1 LKQWWFVVSDG
12 SDIQPDGHIVEKPGK
27 IRSKNRRRLLN
38 RLTDGGATVSE
49 MATDSGIRVP
59 HVSAEIRKMRNDL
72 LVDSDMPAGSR
83 GAILHLTEKGWDLV
97 RADEWSRASE
107 AFPLPDNDHEI
118 CILSRDGPNLLIG
131 LMASTESPLI
141 LIPDRPPVAV
151 GSSDDSSG
159 TEGVS
164 WSWAVIRERGPRWF
178 DVSTMELRSSP
189 IPLDRGRIDAFSEGR
204 SVMGIV
210 RARLLDEERPIAVAP
225 GKWFA
230 GPQHRPT
237 PPLPENTLHRGPWV
251 LGTCHSMSPD
261 VRPKSAIS
269 AVVRDRLPRSML
281 LKTSRSSAIVIAN
294 LDGVDIGG
302 SEYPIETLDHWI
314 EVAHPR
320 LSDIERVK
328 RCQSLKDRILGNR
341 RSKTEDSTWRR
352 FRQDWGQSQFSTEP
366 ISSGLLDTRGLGDA
380 AIESMIRWVISVEEG
395 PPIVVDFPDNVPS
408 DVASS
413 LSSHPSLRMVILNS
427 ETPQFSN
434 LDRLT
439 IDPLR
444 PLPWMILEIKGGG
457 TLPVKL
463 IDPVT
468 HFPDSSNIP
477 TIGKPENEIPP
488 QVQDL
493 IHEVNDIEYSSMI
506 KSASSQYPEGNEEWA
521 NRMEASYPIA
531 AWIASPS
538 RTRWPRWQ
546 RLGKRL
552 DPKWL
557 VMMDFESLPLERISE
572 VAEVA
577 PEEVL
582 DIFSVKFTELLRDSP
597 DSALRA
603 RPTMDSRNASSGAS
617 WVASQLLANSPW
629 LPDSLHDDLLKWSVD
644 AWLSNPPEKS
654 LLALEGLSW
663 LHGRRKSSDSEYEKA
678 LKSVLERGR
687 TLKPENELRIWSDL
701 VDRVRKPT
709 ELEIG
714 QIGAI
719 IKSLPLSWWSAISSD
734 LLFQLLQEDDTT
746 DWLLNNPV
754 SWSAAVLRRPGEG
767 CRSPGLNELKHKGC
781 SPDLRTLL
789 DRRIRGISDGEEDL
803 PGAPHLLDLLDSL
816 ESVFDSRSPK
826 SGRTHPLIGWLA
838 QPLDK
843 WPDFNTLECM
853 SGDAHV
859 AERILLRESGFHEGF
874 SSPTTL
880 VQ

>member
-1 LKQWWFVVSDG
+1 VSDG
-12 SDIQPDGHIVEKPGK
+12 SNIQSDVRITGSLGK
-27 IRSKNRRRLLN
+27 IRSRNRRRLLN

-49 MATDSGIRVP
+49 MATDSGIRIP
-59 HVSAEIRKMRNDL
+59 HVSAEIRKMRNDA
-72 LVDSDMPAGSR
+72 LVDSDMPPGSR
-83 GAILHLTEKGWDLV
+83 GAILHLTGKGWDMV
-97 RADEWSRASE
+97 RDDEWSRASE
-107 AFPLPDNDHEI
+107 GFPLPDNDHEI

-131 LMASTESPLI
+131 MMAPAESPLI

-151 GSSDDSSG
+151 GSSEDSSG

-164 WSWAVIRERGPRWF
+164 WSWAVIRERAPRWF
-178 DVSTMELRSSP
+178 DVSTMESRNSP
-189 IPLDRGRIDAFSEGR
+189 IPLDRGRIDTFSEGR
-204 SVMGIV
+204 SVIGIV
-210 RARLLDEERPIAVAP
+210 RARLLEEERPIAIAP
-225 GKWFA
+225 GKWFT
-230 GPQHRPT
+230 GPLHRPD

-251 LGTCHSMSPD
+251 LGTCHNMSPD
-261 VRPKSAIS
+261 VRPKSAIA
-269 AVVRDRLPRSML
+269 AVVSDRLPRSML

-294 LDGVDIGG
+294 LGGVDIGG
-302 SEYPIETLDHWI
+302 REYPLETLDHWI

-320 LSDIERVK
+320 LSDSERVK

-352 FRQDWGQSQFSTEP
+352 FRQDWGQSRFSTETVT
-366 ISSGLLDTRGLGDA
+366 SGLLDTRGLGDA
-380 AIESMIRWVISVEEG
+380 AIESMIRWVISIEEG
-395 PPIVVDFPDNVPS
+395 PPIVVDFPDNIPS
-408 DVASS
+408 DVAST

-427 ETPQFSN
+427 EVPQFSN
-434 LDRLT
+434 LDRLS

-444 PLPWMILEIKGGG
+444 PLPWMTLEINGGR

-468 HFPDSSNIP
+468 HFPDSPNTPSV
-477 TIGKPENEIPP
+477 GQHENNFPP
-488 QVQDL
+488 QVQGL
-493 IHEVNDIEYSSMI
+493 INEVNDIEYSSMI
-506 KSASSQYPEGNEEWA
+506 RSASSQYPEGNEEWA

-557 VMMDFESLPLERISE
+557 VMMDFESLPLERLSE
-572 VAEVA
+572 AAEVA

-582 DIFSVKFTELLRDSP
+582 EIFSVKFTELLRDSP

-603 RPTMDSRNASSGAS
+603 RPTIDSSNASPGAS

-629 LPDSLHDDLLKWSVD
+629 LPESLHDDLLKWSVD

-654 LLALEGLSW
+654 LSALEGLSW
-663 LHGRRKSSDSEYEKA
+663 LHGRRKSSAFDYENV
-678 LKSVLERGR
+678 LNSVLERGR
-687 TLKPENELRIWSDL
+687 TLGPENELRIWSYL
-701 VDRVRKPT
+701 VDRASNPS

-719 IKSLPLSWWSAISSD
+719 LNSLPLSWWSAISSD

-754 SWSAAVLRRPGEG
+754 SWSAAVLRRPGEE
-767 CRSPGLNELKHKGC
+767 CKSPALHELKHKGC
-781 SPDLRTLL
+781 SPELRTLL
-789 DRRIRGISDGEEDL
+789 DRRLRGISDGDEGL
-803 PGAPHLLDLLDSL
+803 LGASHLLDLLDSL
-816 ESVFDSRSPK
+816 DSVFEIRAPV

-838 QPLDK
+838 QPLEK
-843 WPDFNTLECM
+843 WPDFNTVECM

-859 AERILLRESGFHEGF
+859 AERLLLRESGFHGGF
-874 SSPTTL
+874 LSSPIL
-880 VQ
+880 GQ

>member
-1 LKQWWFVVSDG
+1 MSDG
-12 SDIQPDGHIVEKPGK
+12 SNIQSDGRIAVSMGK
-27 IRSKNRRRLLN
+27 IRSRNRRRLLN

-49 MATDSGIRVP
+49 MATDSGIRIP
-59 HVSAEIRKMRNDL
+59 HVSAEIRKMRNDA
-72 LVDSDMPAGSR
+72 LVDSDMPPGSR
-83 GAILHLTEKGWDLV
+83 GAILHLTEKGWDMV
-97 RADEWSRASE
+97 RDDEWSRASE
-107 AFPLPDNDHEI
+107 GFPLPDNDHEI

-131 LMASTESPLI
+131 MMAPTESPLI

-151 GSSDDSSG
+151 GSSEDSSG

-164 WSWAVIRERGPRWF
+164 WSWAVIKERAPRWF
-178 DVSTMELRSSP
+178 DVSTMESRNSP
-189 IPLDRGRIDAFSEGR
+189 IPLDRGRIDTFSKGR
-204 SVMGIV
+204 SVIGIV
-210 RARLLDEERPIAVAP
+210 RARLLDEGRPIAIAP

-230 GPQHRPT
+230 GPLHRPA

-251 LGTCHSMSPD
+251 LGTCHNMSPD
-261 VRPKSAIS
+261 VRPKSAIA
-269 AVVRDRLPRSML
+269 AVVSDRLPRSML

-294 LDGVDIGG
+294 LGGVDIGG
-302 SEYPIETLDHWI
+302 SEYPLEALDHWI

-320 LSDIERVK
+320 LSDSERVK

-352 FRQDWGQSQFSTEP
+352 FRQDWGQSRFFTETVT
-366 ISSGLLDTRGLGDA
+366 SGLLDTRGLGDA
-380 AIESMIRWVISVEEG
+380 AIESMIRWVISIEEG
-395 PPIVVDFPDNVPS
+395 PPIVVDFPDNAPS
-408 DVASS
+408 DVAST

-427 ETPQFSN
+427 DVPQFSN

-444 PLPWMILEIKGGG
+444 PLPWMTLEINGGR

-468 HFPDSSNIP
+468 HFPDSPNIP
-477 TIGKPENEIPP
+477 SSGRHENDLPP
-488 QVQDL
+488 QVQIL
-493 IHEVNDIEYSSMI
+493 LHEVNDIEYSSMI
-506 KSASSQYPEGNEEWA
+506 RSASSQYPEGNEEWA

-557 VMMDFESLPLERISE
+557 VLMDFEALPLERLSE
-572 VAEVA
+572 AAEVA

-582 DIFSVKFTELLRDSP
+582 EIFSVKFTELLRDSP

-603 RPTMDSRNASSGAS
+603 RPTMDSRSASPGAS

-629 LPDSLHDDLLKWSVD
+629 LPESLHDDLLKWSVD

-654 LLALEGLSW
+654 LSALEGLSW
-663 LHGRRKSSDSEYEKA
+663 LHGRGKSSASDYENV
-678 LKSVLERGR
+678 LNSVLERGR
-687 TLKPENELRIWSDL
+687 ALGQENELRIWSNL
-701 VDRVRKPT
+701 VDRASKPS

-719 IKSLPLSWWSAISSD
+719 INSLPLSWWSAISSD

-754 SWSAAVLRRPGEG
+754 SWSAAVLRTPGEE
-767 CRSPGLNELKHKGC
+767 CKSPALHELKHKGC
-781 SPDLRTLL
+781 SPELRTLL
-789 DRRIRGISDGEEDL
+789 DRRLRGARDGDEEL
-803 PGAPHLLDLLDSL
+803 HGTPHLLDLLDSL
-816 ESVFDSRSPK
+816 ESVFEIRAPV

-838 QPLDK
+838 QPLEK
-843 WPDFNTLECM
+843 WPDFNTTECM

-859 AERILLRESGFHEGF
+859 AERLLLRESGFHEGF
-874 SSPTTL
+874 SSSSIL
-880 VQ
+880 G